1 MGLDAGASPRPG
13 MRGRDRGGKTG
24 TPFLLFFQ
32 KERDKTKGILPLRM
46 EEGYRRSLRTGLG
59 EGLAA
64 PRTEETWS
72 EQGSQGSL
80 SLGSWAMRRASSEA
94 GAWAYVTSFLW
105 GQLDR
110 VGCQRVLRGQ

>member
-1 MGLDAGASPRPG
+1 
-13 MRGRDRGGKTG
+13 
-24 TPFLLFFQ
+24 
-32 KERDKTKGILPLRM
+32 M

-64 PRTEETWS
+64 TRTEEIWS
-72 EQGSQGSL
+72 EQESQGSL
-80 SLGSWAMRRASSEA
+80 SLGSWAIRASSEA

-110 VGCQRVLRGQ
+110 VGCRGVLKGQQGEVKREAASKWETD